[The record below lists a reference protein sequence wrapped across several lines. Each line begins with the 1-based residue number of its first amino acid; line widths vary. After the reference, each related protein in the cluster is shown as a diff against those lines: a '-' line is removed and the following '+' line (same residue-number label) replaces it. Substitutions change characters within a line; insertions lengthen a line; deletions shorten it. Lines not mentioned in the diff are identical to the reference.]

1 VPGNFILLGGKDLH
15 PTRHEWLLNSFGS
28 FGKLIIATFCHAS
41 RDAKLLAITLREG
54 AQWGTDY

>member
-1 VPGNFILLGGKDLH
+1 MNGLS
-15 PTRHEWLLNSFGS
+15 RCR
-28 FGKLIIATFCHAS
+28 KLIVATFCHAS